1 MSRFSVFAALMCFL
15 VSGHPLVVVSLD
27 GPPTAVSSQAAEV
40 VLPAAISQPGAYGA
54 QWESDFRFFNPCGQ
68 DLDVDVEFQPE
79 NTDNVGVTL
88 DSREF
93 TLPANETAVYSD
105 IFDLMPELEEGEVSG
120 SLRIRSDSTGGCQV
134 LLMSRTFNDTPDGT
148 LGLSVPAL
156 PVEAPGE
163 PFLDFPGLIH
173 NHDYRSN
180 LRLVNFSDT
189 TMWVAVTALGAD
201 GVQVGEERSAKVFSR
216 STKQINGVAPWLGAP
231 DGLSPFTVRVK
242 VDGRAMQAVATVV
255 DNTTGDSVLYTSSF
269 ADTSPLWLAGAAS
282 LSGVNESQW
291 RTDLWLY
298 NPTEDSLAGQSEFV
312 VGSDPDQSYP
322 FGWDALGARCTEA
335 YLDVVS
341 DELGLEETRGYI
353 RLNGDGGGS
362 APQVAART
370 YNLDPVAGTYG
381 LNLRAFGNEDLLDPG
396 ETGYIVGVSNSSDL
410 ETGFRTNLGML
421 NTESTW
427 TTVRVTMFNLDGS
440 FAAEPYETQIAPG
453 KLIQF
458 NVFNRLGLG
467 EVDMT
472 GSIRFDV
479 ISGGAAAVYATETDN
494 RTQDSIFIPA
504 QQATSP
510 DGCNYIIDPATTDFE
525 SSGGSGSFS
534 VVTDTECE
542 WQVEPSQSWI
552 SITNGLSHAGSATV
566 EYTVYPN
573 SGTAR
578 EATISGGSA
587 RLRVTQ
593 DAMAS
598 EISVSLPGDI
608 PMELVC
614 IPAGTFQMGPPETER
629 GRTPNETRHEVTL
642 TRAYCLGKYEV
653 TQGQWVAIMGSNP
666 STGDG
671 VGDDYPVF
679 SVSWD
684 DITRPDGFLDS
695 LNRHL
700 EDTGQLGAGKF
711 RLPTEAEW
719 EMAVRAGTQTR
730 FSFGDGLECEDDSC
744 SACALYDQNM
754 WWCGNTDDHAE
765 PVGMKPPN
773 SFGIYDMHGNIAEW
787 VHDGWE
793 EDLGTE
799 PQTDPVAFGDDVRK
813 VVRGGS
819 YDGHPVRNRSASRAD
834 GYPDA
839 SSRTTG
845 FRVARTLGPLTEITS
860 CGQTVVTDA
869 ILVNDLECGPV
880 EGDNY
885 ALRIGASN
893 VTVDLGGHVISGHIG
908 AHGIETRRI
917 EWVTVKNGTLADFI
931 IGIDSY
937 RTRRARFEDLTIRNL
952 ESWDT
957 EVFVSAMR
965 ITKCQDVVVKDS
977 FFEFLRR
984 YHKSGIHFA
993 DTEFTV
999 DNLEM
1004 KNGGVGVD
1012 ISGDCH
1018 LGTDEGSSGSVI
1030 NSRFSGTL
1038 AGGVLVQCTEN
1049 ARVANNQFIDNETGV
1064 VVDTHAPGYTTGL
1077 TIEGNVI
1084 EDAFRGIHFWGTDG
1098 CSIQN
1103 NEIHRTAFGIY
1114 LDENMACPDEPMPD
1128 SYCFYATGN
1137 LISGNEVTGNY
1148 LDLFH
1153 HPNASG
1159 NTWVDNICETWEG
1172 AEIPGCIAP

>member
-1 MSRFSVFAALMCFL
+1 MSPASALIYLLSVGVAA
-15 VSGHPLVVVSLD
+15 VVPISSNASD
-27 GPPTAVSSQAAEV
+27 GEVVIASAVSTS
-40 VLPAAISQPGAYGA
+40 GAYGT
-54 QWESDFRFFNPCGQ
+54 QWESDFRFLNPCDGG
-68 DLDVDVEFQPE
+68 LDVHVEFQPE
-79 NTDNVGVTL
+79 NTDNVAATL
-88 DSREF
+88 VSQDF
-93 TLPANETAVYSD
+93 DLAINETAVFSD
-105 IFDLMPELEEGEVSG
+105 VFELLPDLEGREVSG
-120 SLRIRSDSTGGCQV
+120 SLHIESMSDSECSV
-134 LLMSRTFNDTPDGT
+134 LMVSRTFNDTPDGT
-148 LGLSVPAL
+148 LGLMVPAM
-156 PVEAPGE
+156 PVKAPDDSDLE
-163 PFLDFPGLIH
+163 FPGLIH
-173 NHDYRSN
+173 NDDYRTN
-180 LRLVNFSDT
+180 LRLVNFSDALY
-189 TMWVAVTALGAD
+189 WVEVSAYDELGD
-201 GVQVGEERSAKVFSR
+201 QIGNSRSAKLFGKSA
-216 STKQINGVAPWLGAP
+216 KQINGVASWLGAP
-231 DGLSPFTVRVK
+231 AGQAPFTLRV
-242 VDGRAMQAVATVV
+242 DANGREIQAVATVV

-282 LSGVNESQW
+282 LSGVNQSKW

-298 NPTEDSLAGQSEFV
+298 NPTDESLASQSEFV
-312 VGSDPDQSYP
+312 VGSDPNQIYP
-322 FGWDALGARCTEA
+322 FGWDALDAKCTET
-335 YLDVVS
+335 YLDIVS

-353 RLNGDGGGS
+353 RLTGDGGGS
-362 APQVAART
+362 VPQIAART
-370 YNLDPVAGTYG
+370 YNLDPIAGTYG
-381 LNLRAFGNEDLLDPG
+381 LNLRAFGSEDLLDPG

-427 TTVRVTMFNLDGS
+427 TTVRVTMFDLDGS
-440 FAAEPYETQIAPG
+440 FAADPYETQIAPG

-458 NVFNRLGLG
+458 NVFKRLGLG
-467 EVDMT
+467 EIDMT
-472 GSIRFDV
+472 GSVRFDV
-479 ISGGAAAVYATETDN
+479 ISGGAVAVYATETDN

-504 QQATSP
+504 QQATYP
-510 DGCNYIIDPATTDFE
+510 EGCNYIIDPANTNFE
-525 SSGGSGSFS
+525 STGGSGSYS
-534 VVTDTECE
+534 VVTDSECE
-542 WQVEPSQSWI
+542 WQVEPSQSWV
-552 SITNGLSHAGSATV
+552 SITNGLSHTGSAAV
-566 EYTVYPN
+566 EYIVYPN

-578 EATISGGSA
+578 DATISGGGA
-587 RLRVTQ
+587 RLRITQ
-593 DAMAS
+593 DAMAN

-629 GRTPNETRHEVTL
+629 GSTPNETRHEVTL
-642 TRAYCLGKYEV
+642 TKAYCVGKYEV

-684 DITRPDGFLDS
+684 DITGPDGFLDK
-695 LNRHL
+695 LNQHL
-700 EDTGQLGAGKF
+700 GDTGQFGAGKF

-730 FSFGDGLECEDDSC
+730 FSFGDGLACEDDSC
-744 SACALYDQNM
+744 SACSPYDRNM

-765 PVGMKPPN
+765 PGGMKLPN

-799 PQTDPVAFGDDVRK
+799 PQIDYVAFGDDVRK

-819 YDGHPVRNRSASRAD
+819 YDGYPVRNRSAARAD
-834 GYPDA
+834 AYPDSA
-839 SSRTTG
+839 SRTTG
-845 FRVARTLGPLTEITS
+845 FRIARTFESPVPITA
-860 CGQTVVTDA
+860 CGQDVDTDA
-869 ILVNDLECGPV
+869 VLVKDLECDAEQP
-880 EGDNY
+880 DSTIT
-885 ALRIGASN
+885 IGASN
-893 VTVDLGGHVISGHIG
+893 ITLDLGGHTISGHID

-917 EWVTVKNGTLADFI
+917 EWVTVKNGTIENFLV
-931 IGIDSY
+931 GVDSY
-937 RTRRARFEDLTIRNL
+937 RDRRMRLEDLTIRNL

-957 EVFVSAMR
+957 QVFVSAMK
-965 ITKCQDVVVKDS
+965 ITKGQDVVVRDS

-1012 ISGDCH
+1012 ISCDWY
-1018 LGTDEGSSGSVI
+1018 LETPEGSSGSVI

-1064 VVDTHAPGYTTGL
+1064 VVDTHAPGRTTGL

-1098 CSIQN
+1098 CSILN

-1114 LDENMACPDEPMPD
+1114 LDENMACPDVPTPD
-1128 SYCFYATGN
+1128 CFYATN
-1137 LISGNEVTGNY
+1137 NVISGNDVTGNN
-1148 LDLFH
+1148 LDLYH
-1153 HPNASG
+1153 HPNALG
-1159 NTWVDNICETWEG
+1159 NTWENNTCETKEG
-1172 AEIPGCIAP
+1172 DEIPSCNGSR